1 MHIEKI
7 HDLNQLSSYSD
18 SWNKLAFNAPQKLPT
33 LSYAWVASFYE
44 HMLLPGESWLCLMA
58 MKGEELVGVL
68 PVVIS
73 PHRVFGLK
81 RPHLR
86 TPHNSHT
93 FSVDFLVAGGMEH
106 EVLPELLESLL
117 QLQPNAFGFFL
128 DRLTGDSPTLSIL
141 RSGWKNATILKEFNG
156 FGSYLK
162 IMGSFEEY
170 RKRLDHKFT
179 KNLTRRRKKLSCSAE
194 IQTEI
199 LSGPDA
205 GKNQLAR
212 FMKVESSGWKGRA
225 GTAIELSPPLV
236 SFYSTLTSR
245 LSRLGW
251 LEWHFLSVGDKTVAG
266 SLAVKMGRTLVGLK
280 IGYDEEFS
288 TYSPGHLLIEQLI
301 ERAYREQDIDE
312 INAVTD
318 MAWNAVWGMDKRPH
332 FNLCIYPNH
341 PLSFIFGAMRHRGKL
356 GLKRLPAVPSI
367 VRNLRSLRKKQSAKI
382 LSKTSGAHPV

>member
-7 HDLNQLSSYSD
+7 DDFNHLSSYSD
-18 SWNKLAFNAPQKLPT
+18 SWNKLAFDAPQKLPT

-58 MKGEELVGVL
+58 MEGEELVGVL

-81 RPHLR
+81 RPNIMA
-86 TPHNSHT
+86 PHNSHT
-93 FSVDFLVAGGMEH
+93 FSVDFLAAGGIEH
-106 EVLPELLESLL
+106 QVLPALLDSLL

-128 DRLTGDSPTLSIL
+128 DRLTENSPTLSVL
-141 RSGWKNATILKEFNG
+141 KSELKHATIVKEFNG

-162 IMGSFEEY
+162 IAGSFEDY
-170 RKRLDHKFT
+170 RNRLDRKFT
-179 KNLTRRRKKLSCSAE
+179 KNLTRRRKKLSCS
-194 IQTEI
+194 TEI
-199 LSGPDA
+199 CTENLSGPDA
-205 GKNQLAR
+205 NKNHLAR
-212 FMKVESSGWKGRA
+212 FMKLESSGWKGRS

-236 SFYSTLTSR
+236 SFYSTLISR

-251 LEWHFLSVGDKTVAG
+251 LEWHFLSTGDRTVAG
-266 SLAVKMGRTLVGLK
+266 SLAVKMDRTLVGLK

-301 ERAYREQDIDE
+301 ERAFREQDIDE

-367 VRNLRSLRKKQSAKI
+367 VRNLRSLQDKQLLKSWRRPQA
-382 LSKTSGAHPV
+382 